1 MNTPEELGYD
11 PSVKV
16 QLAPSQTR
24 WGRRIFFICAGLA
37 VVGVVAYGAYL
48 YTSTANAVI
57 DLPDRT
63 NFFGQVR
70 RIVNKNVE
78 PLRGEEEDRINIL
91 LLGRGGLDHPGGTL
105 ADTIMIVSIQPS
117 TNQVALLSLP
127 RDLVVPINPDAK
139 KKKYIEYRKI
149 NYLPEL
155 GGIELTKER
164 IGYITGVTIH
174 YYVMADFSGFRD
186 VIDTLGGLDIYA
198 DNTFTDYEY
207 PDYNYGYQTVAF
219 EQGWDHFDG
228 ERALQYARSRH
239 GNNGEGSDFSRAR
252 RQQKILE
259 ALRDELLSASTFLNP
274 AKISGLLDDLGDHVS
289 TDMEVWEMSRFGDM
303 ARAVDRDRIINKVVD
318 NGLNGL
324 VVSEISDQTGAYVL
338 VPRVGLGNYSEI
350 KRLAKNIFDSA
361 AVVNETSVVA
371 VQNASGI
378 AGLAGVTAEVLEGS
392 GVSVTAV
399 GNAAARGLRTS
410 TIYDL
415 SDGLKPLTRAIL
427 EEQLGVKAVAATRPT
442 DPTNAV
448 RLITDIDPA
457 IVDVSVLPEGVEFI
471 VVLGSDQVSLTS
483 DGDDE
488 EAPTPNN
495 AGSGNTTAE
504 DATDDDRMSDDTLTQ
519 TQ

>member
-1 MNTPEELGYD
+1 MNSSKEFGYD

-16 QLAPSQTR
+16 HLAPSNTR

-37 VVGVVAYGAYL
+37 VVGVVAYVAYL

-63 NFFGQVR
+63 SFFGQVR

-78 PLRGEEEDRINIL
+78 PLAGEEDDRINIL
-91 LLGRGGLDHPGGTL
+91 LLGRGGLNHPGGTL
-105 ADTIMIVSIQPS
+105 ADTIMVASIQPS

-127 RDLVVPINPDAK
+127 RDLVVPINPDEK

-149 NYLPEL
+149 NYLTEL
-155 GGIELTKER
+155 GGIALATER
-164 IGYITGVTIH
+164 IGDITGLTIH
-174 YYVMADFSGFRD
+174 YYVMADFGGFRD
-186 VIDTLGGLDIYA
+186 VIDTLGGLDIEVENA
-198 DNTFTDYEY
+198 FTDYEY
-207 PDYNYGYQTVAF
+207 PDYNYGYQTISF
-219 EQGWDHFDG
+219 TQGWDHFDG

-239 GNNGEGSDFSRAR
+239 GNNGEGSDFARAR

-274 AKISGLLDDLGDHVS
+274 AKISGLLNDLGDHVS
-289 TDMEVWEMSRFGDM
+289 TNMEVWEMLRFADM
-303 ARAVDRDRIINKVVD
+303 AQAVDRDRIINKVVD

-350 KRLAKNIFDSA
+350 KRLATHIFDSA
-361 AVVNETSVVA
+361 AVLDETSVVA

-392 GVSVTAV
+392 GVNVKAV
-399 GNAAARGLRTS
+399 GNAAMRDVRTS

-415 SDGLKPLTRAIL
+415 SKGTKPLTRAIL
-427 EEQLGVKAVAATRPT
+427 EEQIGVTAVVATRAE
-442 DPTNAV
+442 DPTNAI
-448 RLITDIDPA
+448 RLLSDLDPA
-457 IVDVSVLPEGVEFI
+457 IVDVTALPDGVEF
-471 VVLGSDQVSLTS
+471 VVLLGSDQVRL
-483 DGDDE
+483 
-488 EAPTPNN
+488 
-495 AGSGNTTAE
+495 
-504 DATDDDRMSDDTLTQ
+504 DDTGADAAASDAQSNEAVTTPEL
-519 TQ
+519 